1 MDKSA
6 FESDR
11 MAEKIE
17 HIERKALRPR
27 TQQVRPLTCKAQ
39 FKQLEYHGSAD
50 QQLLELK
57 AKMGL
62 LKGGGEQAKQL
73 GKGMDDG
80 VHDAEVLEDDEAK

>member
-1 MDKSA
+1 D
-6 FESDR
+6 
-11 MAEKIE
+11 
-17 HIERKALRPR
+17 L
-27 TQQVRPLTCKAQ
+27 QAQ

-73 GKGMDDG
+73 GKGADDG
-80 VHDAEVLEDDEAK
+80 VHDAEVLEDDEVK